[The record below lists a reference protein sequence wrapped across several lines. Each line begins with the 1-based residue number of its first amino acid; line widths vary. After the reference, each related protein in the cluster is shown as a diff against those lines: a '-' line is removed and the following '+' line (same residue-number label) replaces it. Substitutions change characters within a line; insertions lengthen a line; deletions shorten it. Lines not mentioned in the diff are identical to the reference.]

1 MTTEEN
7 KKLVLE
13 HYESFVLDFGV
24 IFIEKPNRMRKMPGA
39 AEIVAAEPR

>member
-7 KKLVLE
+7 TELVLE

-24 IFIEKPNRMRKMPGA
+24 ILIEKPTRLRKMPGA
-39 AEIVAAEPR
+39 AEVVAAEPR